1 VLALQL
7 LTWLFNCA
15 DILCT
20 KFSIDIG
27 S

>member
-1 VLALQL
+1 VLALQR
-7 LTWLFNCA
+7 LTWLFNYA

-27 S
+27 P